1 MLAETV
7 LKIIGWALI
16 AAAIYLALVF
26 LGTPMDVGTK
36 KILFG
41 ANNEFSRFFALFIV
55 LAGLGA
61 SIIIAQARDAT
72 VRKAA
77 KAVRAR
83 DWREVDRIFDALLP
97 SSYSDVLHVA
107 ARNGNHELVKRLIAG
122 GVNVNALESWPT
134 AGSTALYEA
143 AAAGHAEIVETLL
156 ANGADVDLGIVAHR
170 AHPEDHELGECP
182 LMIALQSGHHEI
194 VRILVEHGADQYL
207 IDSIYGGNSEL
218 YEDLD
223 PVVLASA
230 RRLRDEGKADRALPI
245 YEELISRLDRHRA
258 GNIPSDVLVV
268 LREFGETHEMNGNW
282 REALDFYSHAL
293 RMWKQRRVPSAG
305 AVRLFDGK
313 PVEPKPFSEV
323 ALEELVD
330 TSNIDREEVAM
341 LLCGCERVLGRLS
354 RVEEQERV
362 AAFLG
367 RLAKA

>member
-7 LKIIGWALI
+7 LKFIGWTLI
-16 AAAIYLALVF
+16 AAAAYLALAF
-26 LGTPMDVGTK
+26 LGAPMHAGTK
-36 KILFG
+36 QFLFG
-41 ANNEFSRFFALFIV
+41 VSNEFNRFFALFVV
-55 LAGLGA
+55 LGGLGG
-61 SIIIAQARDAT
+61 SIIVAQAHGAT
-72 VRKAA
+72 VRNVA

-83 DWREVDRIFDALLP
+83 DWKEVDRIFDALLP

-170 AHPEDHELGECP
+170 KHPEDYEGGECP
-182 LMIALQSGHHEI
+182 LKIALQSGHREI

-207 IDSIYGGNSEL
+207 IDSIYGGDSEL

-245 YEELISRLDRHRA
+245 YEELIARWDTDYA
-258 GNIPSDVLVV
+258 GGIPRDVLVV
-268 LREFGETHEMNGNW
+268 LREFAETHEMNGNW
-282 REALDFYSHAL
+282 RGALDFYCHAL
-293 RMWKQRRVPSAG
+293 RMWKQRRVPSVG

-313 PVEPKPFSEV
+313 PVEPAPFAEA
-323 ALEELVD
+323 ALEELV
-330 TSNIDREEVAM
+330 NEPGADRNEIAA
-341 LLCGCERVLGRLS
+341 LLYGCERILGQVGRMGEQTRVTAAL
-354 RVEEQERV
+354 RKVEEV
-362 AAFLG
+362 
-367 RLAKA
+367 